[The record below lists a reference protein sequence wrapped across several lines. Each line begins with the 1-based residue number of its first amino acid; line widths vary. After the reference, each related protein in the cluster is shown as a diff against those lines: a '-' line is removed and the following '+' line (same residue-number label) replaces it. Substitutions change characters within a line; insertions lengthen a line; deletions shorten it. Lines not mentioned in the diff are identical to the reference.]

1 MSDDDRIKRVEQNL
15 EQLAATTARLQMNF
29 ERFVASQDETE
40 QPAPDWPEV
49 GDVCD
54 ECQAKREF
62 IETYV
67 LHNAPSARDLRD
79 WSKDSGLNPYKA
91 AEDTVIIAV
100 AMWDAIQ
107 NATEGCDD

>member
-49 GDVCD
+49 GDLCDVCH
-54 ECQAKREF
+54 AKREF
-62 IETYV
+62 IESYV
-67 LHNAPSARDLRD
+67 LHNAPSARDLED
-79 WSKDSGLNPYKA
+79 LDPSKA
-91 AEDTVIIAV
+91 AVDTVLMAS
-100 AMWDAIQ
+100 AMWEALQ
-107 NATEGCDD
+107 SATEDCND

>member
-1 MSDDDRIKRVEQNL
+1 MSDDDRMTRLEQNL

-40 QPAPDWPEV
+40 TDGWPDETN
-49 GDVCD
+49 VCD
-54 ECQAKREF
+54 ECHAKREF
-62 IETYV
+62 IESYV

-79 WSKDSGLNPYKA
+79 WSEDSGLNPHKA

-107 NATEGCDD
+107 SATGPCDD